1 MSIIQPY
8 LFEFDYNDERF
19 IIELHYVVEAVD
31 KSEVLTIKYSD
42 DPDDSDE
49 YAVKIFRVNNEVL
62 TPIKITDLPKQVQ
75 DNIATELQKVL
86 PTDFIANPYFDELM
100 IFFGNTVLTSQ
111 DKFIPFT
118 CDQCHRVEIYEKR
131 EKKNKGDYVES
142 IRSKLLTN
150 PNPLWPFKGRLQI
163 QFSVSDKQSRLNS
176 IDFDNLAKSILDSLQ
191 TVVFENDAQIEALVA
206 TKDYTN
212 GFIANLIAIKEL
224 GPDERPKF
232 QEFLFSSKHKT
243 WSKEY
248 AHKFKTGKS
257 TRFVR
262 Y

>member
-1 MSIIQPY
+1 M
-8 LFEFDYNDERF
+8 
-19 IIELHYVVEAVD
+19 
-31 KSEVLTIKYSD
+31 
-42 DPDDSDE
+42 
-49 YAVKIFRVNNEVL
+49 
-62 TPIKITDLPKQVQ
+62 
-75 DNIATELQKVL
+75 
-86 PTDFIANPYFDELM
+86 
-100 IFFGNTVLTSQ
+100 
-111 DKFIPFT
+111 
-118 CDQCHRVEIYEKR
+118 
-131 EKKNKGDYVES
+131 
-142 IRSKLLTN
+142 
-150 PNPLWPFKGRLQI
+150 QI

-176 IDFDNLAKSILDSLQ
+176 IDLDNLAKSILDSLQ